1 MRILVW
7 HVHGSWA
14 TAFVQGTHEYLIPV
28 QPDRGPD
35 GLGRARTWDW
45 PASALEVTPEQLRG
59 EHIDAV
65 VLQRPHELDLV
76 ARWTGRGPGRD
87 LPAVYVEHN
96 APEPHPVHS
105 RHVLADRSDI
115 PIAHVTFF
123 NEVFWDSGR
132 APTTVVE
139 HGVVDPGERYT
150 GELPHAGVVINEPH
164 RRGRIVGTDL
174 LAGFAQHVP
183 LDHFGMAD
191 GSASVPGM
199 TYVGDLGQ
207 DAMHTELARRR
218 VYLHP
223 NRWTSLGLS
232 LVEAMHLGMP
242 VVALAATEA
251 SSAVP
256 PEAGVV
262 SADRRRLVEAVRGYV
277 DDPEAARMAGKAA
290 RTHALERYGLDRFLG
305 DWDRLL
311 QEVTR

>member
-1 MRILVW
+1 M
-7 HVHGSWA
+7 
-14 TAFVQGTHEYLIPV
+14 TH
-28 QPDRGPD
+28 
-35 GLGRARTWDW
+35 
-45 PASALEVTPEQLRG
+45 
-59 EHIDAV
+59 
-65 VLQRPHELDLV
+65 
-76 ARWTGRGPGRD
+76 
-87 LPAVYVEHN
+87 
-96 APEPHPVHS
+96 
-105 RHVLADRSDI
+105 
-115 PIAHVTFF
+115 
-123 NEVFWDSGR
+123 
-132 APTTVVE
+132 
-139 HGVVDPGERYT
+139 
-150 GELPHAGVVINEPH
+150 
-164 RRGRIVGTDL
+164 
-174 LAGFAQHVP
+174 
-183 LDHFGMAD
+183 
-191 GSASVPGM
+191 
-199 TYVGDLGQ
+199 VGDLGQ